1 MLGVGAFGVVWLAH
15 PQAGGLPVALK
26 ILHPTAAESAE
37 AVERFRREVYVLGR
51 MESPHIARMYDFV
64 PIPPV
69 GLVLVMEFIEGELLS
84 TYVARHRMSV
94 EHAVL
99 LGTDLLR
106 AITEMHA
113 HGIIHRD
120 IKPENVMMRPTPEGL
135 RAVVFDFNLS
145 RLKASAM
152 PGGRS
157 SSLTAMG
164 SAIGTVPYMAPE
176 QLLDARRV
184 AESAD
189 VYSAGAILYRAVAG
203 RPAFEGPA
211 SLREKLVMEAPA
223 VQTGRVDPLATG
235 LERIIARAMRR
246 KPQERYQEAA
256 EMLREL
262 EGLTARMSRPNL
274 GG

>member
-15 PQAGGLPVALK
+15 PIAPGGIPVALK
-26 ILHPTAAESAE
+26 ILHPNAAESPE
-37 AVERFRREVYVLGR
+37 AVERFRREAYVLGR
-51 MESPHIARMYDFV
+51 LESQHIAKMYEFL

-84 TYVARHRMSV
+84 TYIARNRMSV
-94 EHAVL
+94 EHTIL
-99 LGTDLLR
+99 MGLDILR
-106 AITEMHA
+106 AICEMHG

-120 IKPENVMMRPTPEGL
+120 IKPENIMMRPTPEGL

-152 PGGRS
+152 PGGKT

-184 AESAD
+184 AENAD
-189 VYSAGAILYRAVAG
+189 VYSAGAILFRAVAG

-211 SLREKLVMEAPA
+211 SLREKLVMEAPP

-235 LERIIARAMRR
+235 LERIIARALRR
-246 KPQERYQEAA
+246 KPQERYQEAS

-262 EGLTARMSRPNL
+262 EALTSRMSRPSFA
-274 GG
+274 